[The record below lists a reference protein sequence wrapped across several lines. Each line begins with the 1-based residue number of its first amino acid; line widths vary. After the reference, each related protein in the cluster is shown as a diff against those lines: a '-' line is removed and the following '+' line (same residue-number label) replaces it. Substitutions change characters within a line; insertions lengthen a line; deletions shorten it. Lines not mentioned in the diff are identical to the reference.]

1 MHRPWG
7 FPLEN
12 FVGSLDLEPQDDG
25 LTDST
30 GRGTQSKNHTTLC
43 VLVTRTNIEDIKD
56 IVTSL
61 LFHIAKHHG
70 GILAEQW
77 F

>member
-1 MHRPWG
+1 MHSPWG

-30 GRGTQSKNHTTLC
+30 GRGTQSKNDTTLC
-43 VLVTRTNIEDIKD
+43 VLVTRTNIKDIKD
-56 IVTSL
+56 IVKSL
-61 LFHIAKHHG
+61 LFRIAKHHG
-70 GILAEQW
+70 EILAEQ
-77 F
+77 